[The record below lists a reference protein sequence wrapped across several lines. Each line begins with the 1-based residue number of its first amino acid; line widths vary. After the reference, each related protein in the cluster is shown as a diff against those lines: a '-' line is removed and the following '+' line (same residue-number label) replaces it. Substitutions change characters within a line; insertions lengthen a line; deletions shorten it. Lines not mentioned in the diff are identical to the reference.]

1 MGIGKNIAANIL
13 QYKRDHKLSTVELA
27 AELHLSVSTTQK
39 YLNGDGNPRANTL
52 EMLARQM
59 GISVVDLISGPSP
72 GLGRAQ
78 DIVHAANELATLPPS
93 MREKGILLFLEM
105 VELWNGEA

>member
-1 MGIGKNIAANIL
+1 MGIGKNIAVNIL
-13 QYKRDHKLSTVELA
+13 QYKRDRKLSTVELA

-52 EMLARQM
+52 EMLAQQM

-72 GLGRAQ
+72 ETGQAQ
-78 DIVHAANELATLPPS
+78 DVIHAANELAALPPAR
-93 MREKGILLFLEM
+93 REKGICLFLEM
-105 VELWNGEA
+105 VELWSGEP